1 MQIGGQH
8 GLFLAPLV
16 LVLLA
21 QADHRAER
29 LHVEAVA
36 FGLGIDLAQIGGE
49 RRLLLLQPL
58 DAGDDGT
65 KLVFG

>member
-1 MQIGGQH
+1 MEIGDKH
-8 GLFLAPLV
+8 RLLLLPLV
-16 LVLLA
+16 LILLA
-21 QADHRAER
+21 DANHGAQR

-36 FGLGIDLAQIGGE
+36 LGLGIDLAEIGGE
-49 RRLLLLQPL
+49 RRLLLLEPL

>member
-1 MQIGGQH
+1 M
-8 GLFLAPLV
+8 ASTASSSSPLV

-21 QADHRAER
+21 EANHRAQR
-29 LHVEAVA
+29 LHVEAVTL
-36 FGLGIDLAQIGGE
+36 GLGIDLAQIGGE
-49 RRLLLLQPL
+49 RRLLLLEPL